1 MPSPGGV
8 PALRFSGC
16 RMACGQ
22 RWAYRDDRQGTEALP
37 SAAARDDGAL
47 HGGARSLFLFRNN
60 YQEWGLF
67 SLSFHGLR
75 PLPRCGKK
83 AALPALTR
91 IRAIFALCFASPFA
105 TFFHPRTGD
114 KLCLEACQAWQ
125 TRKPGTKKK

>member
-37 SAAARDDGAL
+37 SAAARDDEAL

-60 YQEWGLF
+60 YQE
-67 SLSFHGLR
+67 
-75 PLPRCGKK
+75 
-83 AALPALTR
+83 
-91 IRAIFALCFASPFA
+91 
-105 TFFHPRTGD
+105 
-114 KLCLEACQAWQ
+114 
-125 TRKPGTKKK
+125 